1 MNKIVLLVG
10 VFILFFAQFATADII
25 YLKNGNT
32 YEGQIV
38 KEDDEKLA
46 VKTTIMTIVL
56 SKDEIKGIERDYPAS
71 DSRLGTGEKFDIIDV
86 LKEKDESSGIKVI
99 QKEDANLE

>member
-10 VFILFFAQFATADII
+10 VFILFFAQFAAADII

-56 SKDEIKGIERDYPAS
+56 SKDEIKGIQRDYPAS
-71 DSRLGTGEKFDIIDV
+71 DSRLRAGEKFDIIDV
-86 LKEKDESSGIKVI
+86 LKAKDEDSGIKVI
-99 QKEDANLE
+99 QKEDMNLD

>member
-10 VFILFFAQFATADII
+10 VFIIFFAQFAVADII

-32 YEGQIV
+32 YEGRIV

-56 SKDEIKGIERDYPAS
+56 SKDEIKGIQRDYPDS
-71 DSRLGTGEKFDIIDV
+71 DSRLGTGEKFNIIDV
-86 LKEKDESSGIKVI
+86 LKEKDESSDIKVI